1 MRIGRMSLYL
11 ILLVMG
17 FGMFFGGIQTY
28 ISEKSIVTLSDEAII
43 ERAKDLGM
51 VELKDALGEKNPE
64 DTK

>member
-1 MRIGRMSLYL
+1 
-11 ILLVMG
+11 MG